1 MQGNMDE
8 QLNYSRFPSGNE
20 VEPEK
25 RPILSEGEKTSVTSK
40 SSEESSSPTFES
52 RPSPLINARSML
64 TPQVC
69 PSFPIL
75 NTCRYSSTVRRRFL
89 LCGLAVKVKGIHSL
103 GVTCL
108 RESGSRSRLPA
119 SCSLQK
125 YLL

>member
-25 RPILSEGEKTSVTSK
+25 
-40 SSEESSSPTFES
+40 SSSPTFES

-75 NTCRYSSTVRRRFL
+75 NTCRYSSTVRRRSL